1 MRKNNYGA
9 KGRLQKGACVHSR
22 QLSSLEG
29 ALSLL
34 KALIIALLQAL
45 LFRCPQIYN
54 GNRAAAPLSCQRIS
68 ALTSMI
74 YVFCHEIMTISFLY
88 PLQNSPYDLKDSA
101 EAWRN
106 LQAQTAAY
114 YSYDPTMMAYPYNG
128 CVNPRYFI
136 FCRFSSHFEDY

>member
-9 KGRLQKGACVHSR
+9 KRRLQKGACARSR
-22 QLSSLEG
+22 QLSSLERVVPF
-29 ALSLL
+29 L

-45 LFRCPQIYN
+45 LFRCPQIYHGN
-54 GNRAAAPLSCQRIS
+54 GAATMLSCQRIS
-68 ALTSMI
+68 ALTSVI
-74 YVFCHEIMTISFLY
+74 YVFCHKIMTISFFC

-128 CVNPRYFI
+128 CVNFPFFI
-136 FCRFSSHFEDY
+136 LL